1 MFSPKVLDR
10 AFTIEFRDVDLE
22 SYPSQS
28 ATEICDEQKN
38 ELKEAIM
45 EDLRNNGNFY
55 VFAKNHIMGKIN
67 EMTDFK
73 EELKELND
81 ALLPYDLGFGYRVV
95 DEIALFV
102 YLAKQS
108 RDFLPGFGEEKAKD
122 LAVLMKVLPK
132 FHGPRAKLEKPLV
145 EVLKWSSN
153 KTIDKSKQIEDV
165 LKELFNDKWNNL
177 RSVLMEWNSQTQ
189 TFKYPLTAKKVT
201 EMLARLYE
209 IGFTSFM

>member
-1 MFSPKVLDR
+1 
-10 AFTIEFRDVDLE
+10 
-22 SYPSQS
+22 
-28 ATEICDEQKN
+28 
-38 ELKEAIM
+38 M

-102 YLAKQS
+102 YLAKQQKY
-108 RDFLPGFGEEKAKD
+108 FLPDFEGKSLEKAKD

-145 EVLKWSSN
+145 EVLKWCRTPQRESAEDKQKSEEN
-153 KTIDKSKQIEDV
+153 TPEGQPETEEGRENAQNQSREKEASTLEEEIRKVFGIEKKEEIDLRRYIRYWK
-165 LKELFNDKWNNL
+165 KEGWEK
-177 RSVLMEWNSQTQ
+177 R
-189 TFKYPLTAKKVT
+189 FKYPLTAKKVT